1 MHGDKAPSGANRSNT
16 PNHPLRRAR
25 GQVALALTT
34 PLTGP
39 TPDSPSW
46 VNLSYPI
53 LNLTQLAPNR
63 LSRAVGTA
71 SQCLTRCASALL
83 AGWRG
88 IASALPA
95 ASLHR
100 PVKYY
105 SGRHTAA
112 AGCQHHG
119 PASATQRLSPIA
131 PCCNAAAEWRG
142 GGGAAGLAFPPRL
155 LPERQRQAGRHCAS
169 LAAAP
174 NVEPSGQDGDKSSA
188 LAGQGTCSTLHDTP
202 AGRPVVCWWSNA
214 VHQNTRRVYV
224 VLEMAKGPAPLTA
237 GERADRRP
245 KPPAKPDSI

>member
-63 LSRAVGTA
+63 LSRAVGAA
-71 SQCLTRCASALL
+71 SQRLTRCASALL

-112 AGCQHHG
+112 AGCQYHVR
-119 PASATQRLSPIA
+119 ASVTQRLSPF
-131 PCCNAAAEWRG
+131 
-142 GGGAAGLAFPPRL
+142 AGCSSSVPAS
-155 LPERQRQAGRHCAS
+155 PERQRQALAS
-169 LAAAP
+169 LLPMWNQAAKMGT
-174 NVEPSGQDGDKSSA
+174 SLQRSQDKVPA
-188 LAGQGTCSTLHDTP
+188 RHFTTP
-202 AGRPVVCWWSNA
+202 RPVDQWYA
-214 VHQNTRRVYV
+214 GGQMRYTRTRV
-224 VLEMAKGPAPLTA
+224 EST
-237 GERADRRP
+237 
-245 KPPAKPDSI
+245 SC